1 MSYEGGAGDGHIDI
15 PRFALVPRGKQR
27 VKGRVLS
34 YEGNGYFT
42 VLIPGDIKVFMHR
55 DRLIFAN
62 K

>member
-1 MSYEGGAGDGHIDI
+1 MTTEDEAGEVTL
-15 PRFALVPRGKQR
+15 PRFALVPRGNKR

-34 YEGNGYFT
+34 YDGNGYFT
-42 VLIPGDIKVFMHR
+42 VLIAGDIRVYMHR